1 MNIFKKVIIYVL
13 LLALTVSHIPPVVA
27 QASTDTTSDSATTL
41 QGENTI
47 GEILAADINEA
58 QQEQYSPQ
66 DGSAILD
73 ITIQGQTA
81 NVSYSLQQEA
91 VILVSIYSQ
100 DGMELVTEGRITCD
114 PGDGVTEL
122 TFPDQ
127 LPTYFYISAFVLD
140 PQSNKPLCSAY
151 KNPMY
156 TQSMQELLNSTVDD
170 YDPELV
176 LNLDESENT
185 NFLVFSEST
194 KEITQ
199 KENTNIVRSADD
211 ESRTYIID
219 NADKQFT
226 GLKSGDII
234 RYAYGEND
242 MLIVKVASLSISGT
256 TVTLT
261 GQAPEAEEVFQAVKI
276 EGSSQPDEIIFDET
290 SCDDGLT
297 YMGNKPATRAS
308 GTEHFPYSH
317 PYKVE
322 KEISKG
328 PVSVSVKGNLD
339 INFDI
344 TVNYYLTTFDQYIT
358 LKNDVGIKADLTF
371 TGKLEWEPQKLQ
383 FNVTFL
389 GVFSAGI
396 ELGLSIGAEIEGKFS
411 AAFNQTI
418 AFVYDNGDFSNISTK
433 PVFESNA
440 DVSASVKLGVS
451 VGLNLQLLSGL
462 AKVGLSAGLEFSVS
476 AKIEDGP
483 TETNGRMH
491 YCTQCLGISI
501 DFNFKLW
508 IDLGLVWGLIDED
521 FNLVDEPVHI
531 CDFYYSFDLNQGGYG
546 TCPNKMPQLLILSA
560 PFTELEIITDAKTQ
574 TAKTN
579 MLGFAV
585 VYVNPGDVRIIATNG
600 DRHGLEDLTV
610 TESTVVQV
618 DLSYQGY
625 IGDIYWHLSTSGTL
639 SLTGTGS
646 SVLPTFP
653 EGEAPW
659 DNLPICVEYVS
670 INHCIVADN
679 AFAGQSNIYNV
690 SLRNCTVGAKA
701 FKNCSGITLLYLYEN
716 VTVGDSAFE
725 NCTKLLNI
733 SFPTAGTCTIGQ
745 RAFANCIGMDD
756 LSISCPDLAVGK
768 DAFLGCTSLRA
779 IYTKYLDAWLN
790 ISFANETANPLY
802 YAGKLYV
809 RNALL
814 TTLEIDGSVGDYA
827 FAGCTILLRAE
838 FSEDLTAIGAGAFTN
853 CTALADIYFYGNPP
867 SIADNAFTGVTAT
880 AYHIDYN
887 ETWQDTHRISYGG
900 DLTWDVFLRA
910 VASGAINT
918 TTSWILREDGS
929 LTIYG
934 SGKMESYSSSK
945 DAPWSKYCDQITTVT
960 ISEGITYIGYN
971 AFVSLPNLQTVSFP
985 STITKVGAPA
995 FEACPALTEVHI
1007 PDIASWAKIVF
1018 GSKTATPLQNPSA
1031 QLCVNGTVLKNVT
1044 IPGTVETI
1052 GPYSFYNFRATTI
1065 TIEEGVTTVDRGAF
1079 YSATINRLYL
1089 PESLKTIEY
1098 EAFYG
1103 ASLPLEITFPEHLES
1118 IGSKAFYQTNI
1129 SKVIFTGKTTI
1140 QSSAFAHSDI
1150 TEVDLGPVS
1159 YIGSSA
1165 FQSTELSKVD
1175 ISGQN
1180 VQIGNY
1186 AFESCFSLVEV
1197 TCSGTIAS
1205 IGRYVFEQTSGGW
1218 DKAALKSIEICGNGN
1233 CEIDTYAFYFC
1244 TNLESIYMN
1253 GVSYVDRSAFYC
1265 NDNHKISADVYIQ
1278 DISQWLTLDFGF
1290 ANPLGGTLYVN
1301 NEPVTHLRI
1310 PEGVTTINNRAFS
1323 GCTSITSIEFPSSLA
1338 TIGNS
1343 AFLLCDNL
1351 SEIRFL
1357 GSAPTIQE
1365 NAFYGVSATVYY
1377 PGDDSWTDDVK
1388 AAMGGNLT
1396 WVISGGSSSGGSS
1409 SQEVQVR
1416 TEQFTELIPGQ
1427 EYLYISV
1434 IDPEAPDLLEYNNLL
1449 YINQYVAD
1457 ENGVV
1462 VCSYH
1467 AYADTVTGHGL
1478 IFGGGKLR
1486 ICDAQVT
1493 FPEMTISSE
1502 PILVTPTVILGEQTL
1517 TEGKDYT
1524 LTGDLVYSKVGYYT
1538 CTIRGINEY
1547 CDSIACT
1554 YAVKHPAL
1562 ELVTTDG
1569 VNACFENLNTAISAC
1584 DTTAFVRLT
1593 ADHAEDITIA
1603 ADAQLDLNGCTL
1615 TGDVTVSNGATLY
1628 VFDSATAD
1636 FTADHRGMLLG
1647 TVTGNLARTALTPV
1661 DAYGASYK
1669 YLTLQED
1676 ENTYSFHRIY
1686 LSVHS
1691 AVLTPYRDYGD
1702 YIGTDLNYKAAFKC
1716 NDLVAQ
1722 YVTAYGA
1729 DISLSKTVSLDFLS
1743 RPIVPGADSM
1753 NERKTTLRDTLR
1765 STNLSFQNADNAAQK
1780 PLVQLYIRLN
1790 DGLQE
1795 QVNARPVEVSLREM
1809 VAQLC
1814 KSTDYTVAQ
1823 KTALANMYNTHK
1835 NLMDS
1840 WNESVDTLQ
1849 LFAQYFGFNASVTW
1863 ISPLSSCTLT
1873 SPFGYR
1879 VHPVTGVTSLHNGI
1893 DLSAGAGTPIYAV
1906 RSGTVTK
1913 AAFDSS
1919 SGYYVSIDHGDGFS
1933 TRYQHMTHY
1942 IVAPG
1947 QYVEQGQIIG
1957 YVGSTGTSSGPHLH
1971 LCLQYNGQYI
1981 NPLYY
1986 IKLN

>member
-1 MNIFKKVIIYVL
+1 MNIFKKVIIYIL
-13 LLALTVSHIPPVVA
+13 LLALTISHIPPVAA
-27 QASTDTTSDSATTL
+27 QASTETTSDNATTL

-58 QQEQYSPQ
+58 QQEQYSSQ

-81 NVSYSLQQEA
+81 TVSYSLQQEA
-91 VILVSIYSQ
+91 VILVAIYSQ
-100 DGMELVTEGRITCD
+100 DCMELLTESRITCAS
-114 PGDGVTEL
+114 GDSVATL

-127 LPTYFYISAFVLD
+127 LPTYFYVSAFILD

-156 TQSMQELLNSTVDD
+156 TQSMQELLSSTVDD

-226 GLKSGDII
+226 GLKSGDIV
-234 RYAYGEND
+234 RYAYGKNE
-242 MLIVKVASLSISGT
+242 MLIVKVASISVSGT

-261 GQAPEAEEVFQAVKI
+261 GQSPEAEEVFQVVKI
-276 EGSSQPDEIIFDET
+276 EGSSEPDEVVFDEN

-297 YMGNKPATRAS
+297 YAGNKPATRAS
-308 GTEHFPYSH
+308 GTEHLPYSH
-317 PYKVE
+317 PFKVN

-328 PVSVSVKGNLD
+328 PVSLSVTGNLEL
-339 INFDI
+339 NFDI
-344 TVNYYLTTFDQYIT
+344 TVNYYLTLSDQYIT

-371 TGKLEWEPQKLQ
+371 TGKLEWEPEKLQ

-411 AAFNQTI
+411 AAFTQTI
-418 AFVYDNGDFSNISTK
+418 AFVYDNGDLSNISTK
-433 PVFESNA
+433 PVFESDA

-462 AKVGLSAGLEFSVS
+462 AKVGLSAGLEFSVA
-476 AKIEDGP
+476 AKVEDGP

-491 YCTQCLGISI
+491 YCTQCLGVSI

-521 FNLVDEPVHI
+521 FNLVDKPVHI

-546 TCPNKMPQLLILSA
+546 TCPNKAPQLLILSA
-560 PFTELEIITDAKTQ
+560 PFTDLEIITGAKTQ

-579 MLGFAV
+579 IFGLAV
-585 VYVNPGDVRIIATNG
+585 VYVSAGDVRIIATNG
-600 DRHGLEDLTV
+600 DRYGLEDLTV

-625 IGDIYWHLSTSGTL
+625 IGDIRWHLSTSGTL

-646 SVLPTFP
+646 SVLPAFP

-659 DNLPICVEYVS
+659 DNLPISVEYVS

-679 AFAGQSNIYNV
+679 AFAGQSIIYSV

-701 FKNCSGITLLYLYEN
+701 FMNCSGIMLLYLYEN

-745 RAFANCIGMDD
+745 RAFANCTGMDD
-756 LSISCPDLAVGK
+756 LSISCPDLTVGK

-779 IYTKYLDAWLN
+779 IYTKHLDAWLN

-814 TTLEIDGSVGDYA
+814 TSLEIDGSVGDYA
-827 FAGCTILLRAE
+827 FAGCTSLRRAE

-880 AYHIDYN
+880 AYHIDHDD
-887 ETWQDTHRISYGG
+887 TWQDSHRISYGG
-900 DLTWDVFLRA
+900 NLTWDTIGKPI
-910 VASGAINT
+910 ASGKY
-918 TTSWILREDGS
+918 DGIAWS
-929 LTIYG
+929 MHDDGFLLIFYNNKPLEAQVIPDFEA
-934 SGKMESYSSSK
+934 GK
-945 DAPWSKYCDQITTVT
+945 APWSKYADMVT
-960 ISEGITYIGYN
+960 CILIDEGIAKIGN
-971 AFVSLPNLQTVSFP
+971 NSFRGFTKLTDVQLPSTLISIGEEAFADCTALTQLKLPTRLQTLGSRCFMRTNLQWIDIPATIKVIGDGSLNTSCNTTINITDIATWCNLSFGTAP
-985 STITKVGAPA
+985 LYNNTLYLNGVPIST
-995 FEACPALTEVHI
+995 LTI
-1007 PDIASWAKIVF
+1007 PDSV
-1018 GSKTATPLQNPSA
+1018 
-1031 QLCVNGTVLKNVT
+1031 TV
-1044 IPGTVETI
+1044 IP
-1052 GPYSFYNFRATTI
+1052 
-1065 TIEEGVTTVDRGAF
+1065 D
-1079 YSATINRLYL
+1079 
-1089 PESLKTIEY
+1089 
-1098 EAFYG
+1098 
-1103 ASLPLEITFPEHLES
+1103 
-1118 IGSKAFYQTNI
+1118 
-1129 SKVIFTGKTTI
+1129 
-1140 QSSAFAHSDI
+1140 
-1150 TEVDLGPVS
+1150 
-1159 YIGSSA
+1159 
-1165 FQSTELSKVD
+1165 
-1175 ISGQN
+1175 
-1180 VQIGNY
+1180 Y
-1186 AFESCFSLVEV
+1186 AFSYLNAEQVVLGANV
-1197 TCSGTIAS
+1197 AS
-1205 IGRYVFEQTSGGW
+1205 IGRYAYQYSTITSISLNS
-1218 DKAALKSIEICGNGN
+1218 ALTTIGE
-1233 CEIDTYAFYFC
+1233 YAFANC
-1244 TNLESIYMN
+1244 SLQDITIPENVTSVGNLTFYRCEYL
-1253 GVSYVDRSAFYC
+1253 RSATY
-1265 NDNHKISADVYIQ
+1265 NASATIPSLVFSNCTALTEITIGNNVSAIGNAFQ
-1278 DISQWLTLDFGF
+1278 NCIALERVNFGTGLTHIGPEAFVNCPALTTLDF
-1290 ANPLGGTLYVN
+1290 
-1301 NEPVTHLRI
+1301 
-1310 PEGVTTINNRAFS
+1310 PESLNKIWTNSFINLPNLKTITFHSPNAPSIYGYYYDSSLPAYIFQ
-1323 GCTSITSIEFPSSLA
+1323 GCTASV
-1338 TIGNS
+1338 N
-1343 AFLLCDNL
+1343 
-1351 SEIRFL
+1351 
-1357 GSAPTIQE
+1357 
-1365 NAFYGVSATVYY
+1365 Y
-1377 PGDDSWTDDVK
+1377 PRTGTWLDSDSWTYFGKNLSRYGYVPG
-1388 AAMGGNLT
+1388 AA
-1396 WVISGGSSSGGSS
+1396 SSSSGSS

-1416 TEQFTELIPGQ
+1416 TEQFAELIPGQ

-1524 LTGDLVYSKVGYYT
+1524 LTGDLVYSKAGYYN

-1562 ELVTTDG
+1562 EQVTTDG
-1569 VNACFENLNTAISAC
+1569 VNACYENLNTALSAC
-1584 DTTAFVRLT
+1584 DTAAFVRLT
-1593 ADHAEDITIA
+1593 ADHAEDITIT

-1669 YLTLQED
+1669 YLTLQEA

-1716 NDLVAQ
+1716 NELVAQ

-1729 DISLSKTVSLDFLS
+1729 DISLSKTVSLDFLF

-1753 NERKTTLRDTLR
+1753 NERKTTLRGTLR

-1795 QVNARPVEVSLREM
+1795 QVNARPVEVSLRDM

-1879 VHPVTGVTSLHNGI
+1879 AHPVTGVTSLHNGI

-1913 AAFDSS
+1913 ASYDSS
-1919 SGYYVSIDHGDGFS
+1919 SGYHVYIDHGDGFS
-1933 TRYQHMTHY
+1933 SHYLHMTHY
-1942 IVAPG
+1942 VVSPG

-1957 YVGSTGTSSGPHLH
+1957 YVGSTGTSTGPHLH
-1971 LCLQYNGQYI
+1971 LGIQYNGQYI

-1986 IKLN
+1986 IKIN